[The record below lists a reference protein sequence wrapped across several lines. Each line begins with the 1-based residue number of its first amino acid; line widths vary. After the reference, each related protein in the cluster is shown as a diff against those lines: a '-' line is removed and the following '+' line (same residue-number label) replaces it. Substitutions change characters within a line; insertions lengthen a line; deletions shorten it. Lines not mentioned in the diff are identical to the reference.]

1 MGRVYMH
8 SRDAIRELRDKRV
21 WIDRVQSAWDF
32 RVPYFRVKALSQS
45 VDKLRYWKGSA
56 WGTGTLY

>member
-1 MGRVYMH
+1 MH

-32 RVPYFRVKALSQS
+32 RVLYFRVKALS
-45 VDKLRYWKGSA
+45 
-56 WGTGTLY
+56 